1 MELLGI
7 LFKINVSLLI
17 FYLVYRWV
25 LRKLTFYNF
34 NRIYLL
40 SGIIISALLPFL
52 QGNAAVSTGISK
64 MQQAV
69 GMNPDDLFMSMKAYY
84 FWDLGTI
91 ALFVYWSGVCLMSL
105 IFLIQLMS
113 LLLLFLRSRKERLF
127 GYKVRILQEQ
137 SQPFSFFRG
146 IFIHPARHSAEEILS
161 ILQHEEIHVHQWHSV
176 DVLLG
181 EIKRI
186 LCWFNP
192 AAWLVLS
199 AIREN
204 LEFIA
209 DRKVLQNG
217 MDAKVYQY
225 TLLSV
230 QQSASQQL
238 ITNNFNFSHLKLRIT
253 MMNKRKSSDLHLMK
267 YLLAVPVIAMAG
279 MLTNYANAQIE
290 QDKETSRATITIN
303 GITTFDLEE
312 LENLSDEALE
322 KKLGMKKEGIK
333 TVEIRKGEPGTTSM
347 QYGGN
352 DHREPEYRIDDNV
365 SEEDMKKKS
374 VAVKMQGNGLRIV
387 TMETRP
393 GVTADGRGE
402 RVQVDQTAGF
412 TTAGIKL
419 YDGKKVTDENVQ
431 PIFYVNGKKVE
442 KIEDLDPEHVLS
454 VTVLKDASAKAYD
467 PNVKDGH
474 GIILIETKNDN
485 AKSSGKSMLQ
495 QDLNSFRLYPNPAND
510 ILNLDIY
517 SDHIDNT
524 YEIFD
529 AQGKKVL
536 SGKLKSKNTI
546 HTAHLRTGTY
556 IIRMMINGQPG
567 SMKFEVVR

>member
-1 MELLGI
+1 MELLSI

-25 LRKLTFYNF
+25 LRRLTFYNF

-40 SGIIISALLPFL
+40 SGIMISALLPFL
-52 QGNAAVSTGISK
+52 QGNAAVRIGISK

-69 GMNPDDLFMSMKAYY
+69 GMHPDDLFMAMKGYH
-84 FWDLGTI
+84 FWDLETI

-105 IFLIQLMS
+105 IFLIQLVS

-127 GYKVRILQEQ
+127 GYSVRILQEQ
-137 SQPFSFFRG
+137 SQPFSFFRS
-146 IFIHPARHSAEEILS
+146 IFINPSRHGPEEILS
-161 ILQHEEIHVHQWHSV
+161 ILQHEAIHVHQWHST

-192 AAWLVLS
+192 AAWLMLS

-217 MDAKVYQY
+217 MDVKAYQY

-230 QQSASQQL
+230 QQSASPQL

-267 YLLAVPVIAMAG
+267 YLLAVPVIAMAS
-279 MLTNYANAQIE
+279 MLTNYASAQ
-290 QDKETSRATITIN
+290 QDKDASSATITIN
-303 GITTFDLEE
+303 GIATFDLEE
-312 LENLSDEALE
+312 LQNLSDEELE
-322 KKLGMKKEGIK
+322 KKLGMKTEDIK
-333 TVEIRKGEPGTTSM
+333 TVEIRKDAPGILGRP
-347 QYGGN
+347 YEGN
-352 DHREPEYRIDDNV
+352 DHTDMV
-365 SEEDMKKKS
+365 EDKS
-374 VAVKMQGNGLRIV
+374 ITVMVHPLDGSPYKENGLKILK
-387 TMETRP
+387 METRP
-393 GVTADGRGE
+393 EE
-402 RVQVDQTAGF
+402 RMNGDQTASF
-412 TTAGIKL
+412 TAAGVKL
-419 YDGKKVTDENVQ
+419 YNEKGVTDENVR
-431 PIFYVNGKKVE
+431 PIFYVDGRMVE
-442 KIEDLDPEHVLS
+442 GIEYLDPENILKM
-454 VTVLKDASAKAYD
+454 TVLKDASAKTYD
-467 PNVKDGH
+467 PNVKEGQ
-474 GIILIETKNDN
+474 GIILIETKKDHE
-485 AKSSGKSMLQ
+485 KSTISGKSILPRE
-495 QDLNSFRLYPNPAND
+495 LNSSRLYPNPAND
-510 ILNLDIY
+510 ILNLDIN
-517 SDHIDNT
+517 SDHPNNT

-546 HTAHLRTGTY
+546 HTAHLKTGTY
-556 IIRMMINGQPG
+556 IIQLMINGQPE